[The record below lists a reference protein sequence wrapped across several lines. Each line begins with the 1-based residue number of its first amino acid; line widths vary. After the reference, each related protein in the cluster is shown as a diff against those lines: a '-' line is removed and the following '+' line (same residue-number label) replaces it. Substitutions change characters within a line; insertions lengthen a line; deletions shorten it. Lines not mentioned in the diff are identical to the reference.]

1 MTAEFNDFA
10 NDKSGLGAE
19 LRDARLARGLS
30 LEDAQRATR
39 IARRYLEA
47 LENEDFSVL
56 PAPVFAR
63 GFLRSY
69 AQFLGL
75 DADTLLARFPG
86 EPRPLAGLPDIHALG
101 PRVALGPRRRA
112 RPRRTA
118 DADLYADDREFADDE
133 LTPIPTVDTRT
144 PSVRL
149 GPWLVAGFVLLV
161 VLAGVV
167 AVVTLGEDNPSA
179 ATTATTPPGVG
190 ERADTSI
197 TDTVAAAEQPTVR
210 LETMPDLESRT
221 LSDAIVVLRRAGLS
235 FAIIEVFDPVAPA
248 GVILDQVPAADAPL
262 SSDSTV
268 TVVVSRGPRSA
279 APSQD
284 AAPTETATPETPSS
298 EAAAPSDQPSLPVTE
313 PQPQPP
319 DAQPPEP

>member
-10 NDKSGLGAE
+10 DDKSGLGVE

-47 LENEDFSVL
+47 LESEDFSVL

-75 DADTLLARFPG
+75 DADTLVARFPG
-86 EPRPLAGLPDIHALG
+86 EPRPADSLPDIHAVG

-112 RPRRTA
+112 RPRRPA
-118 DADLYADDREFADDE
+118 DADLYADEREFADDD

-167 AVVTLGEDNPSA
+167 AVVTLGDDSTPA
-179 ATTATTPPGVG
+179 AGIGATPPGIG
-190 ERADTSI
+190 EGADTST
-197 TDTVAAAEQPTVR
+197 TDAVIAAEQPTIR
-210 LETMPDLESRT
+210 LETMPDLEART
-221 LSDAIVVLRRAGLS
+221 VSDAIVVLRRAGLS

-248 GVILDQVPAADAPL
+248 GVIVDQVPAADAPL
-262 SSDSTV
+262 SSESTV
-268 TVVVSRGPRSA
+268 TVVASRGPRSA
-279 APSQD
+279 GPPSEVTP
-284 AAPTETATPETPSS
+284 AETATPT
-298 EAAAPSDQPSLPVTE
+298 DQPSLPATALPPE
-313 PQPQPP
+313 SP
-319 DAQPPEP
+319 DAQAPEP